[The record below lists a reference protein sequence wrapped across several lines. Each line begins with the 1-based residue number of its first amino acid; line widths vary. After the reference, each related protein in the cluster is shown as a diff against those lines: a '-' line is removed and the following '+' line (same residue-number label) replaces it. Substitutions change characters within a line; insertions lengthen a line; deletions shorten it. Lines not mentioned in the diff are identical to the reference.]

1 LIANNICP
9 EAALSDLVW
18 TPEKNAEYDRLYSE
32 FAQAVGNA
40 RRVLKTHGM
49 SSVAFRRADA
59 AAGEIWVKMRAM
71 QGKAGKH
78 WMA

>member
-1 LIANNICP
+1 
-9 EAALSDLVW
+9 LSDQVW
-18 TPEKNAEYDRLYSE
+18 TPEKNAEYDRLYNE
-32 FAQAVGNA
+32 FAKAVAIA
-40 RRVLKTHGM
+40 RGILKTHGM
-49 SSVAFRRADA
+49 ASTEFYRADA